1 MPDQT
6 KLIIAPFICYQ
17 YLLPHTF
24 PISCL
29 ITTLSA
35 GFVPILHVGSL
46 SLMLFLLSFISQTR
60 SSDLVRLLLSRD
72 TVGLLAM
79 AAPHYSLSNDLN
91 ADRADVC
98 LYSMPLRWPPV
109 QRRSGGAPGRKRKL
123 ILASRNDL
131 LCSRFGLAGRQHA
144 ISRSSALSLPDISPE
159 ALPPPHLDIHPF
171 FAFLKFSIFREVT
184 LVIPVVKQSLDSAI
198 NKPNPEV
205 GTQQ

>member
-46 SLMLFLLSFISQTR
+46 SLSLSLMLFLLSFISQTR

-72 TVGLLAM
+72 TVGLLAWL
-79 AAPHYSLSNDLN
+79 HRIIL
-91 ADRADVC
+91 C
-98 LYSMPLRWPPV
+98 LM
-109 QRRSGGAPGRKRKL
+109 
-123 ILASRNDL
+123 I
-131 LCSRFGLAGRQHA
+131 
-144 ISRSSALSLPDISPE
+144 
-159 ALPPPHLDIHPF
+159 
-171 FAFLKFSIFREVT
+171 
-184 LVIPVVKQSLDSAI
+184 
-198 NKPNPEV
+198 
-205 GTQQ
+205 

>member
-1 MPDQT
+1 M
-6 KLIIAPFICYQ
+6 
-17 YLLPHTF
+17 
-24 PISCL
+24 
-29 ITTLSA
+29 SA
-35 GFVPILHVGSL
+35 LSL

-109 QRRSGGAPGRKRKL
+109 QRRSGRAPGRKRKL

-144 ISRSSALSLPDISPE
+144 ISRSSALSLSSSWAAPCPPLLDQEVPRRSPSSEFSHYLPLEHHLLKVVPNLSQTCLKVGPKLSQSCRISS
-159 ALPPPHLDIHPF
+159 LII
-171 FAFLKFSIFREVT
+171 FLLTTFTTV
-184 LVIPVVKQSLDSAI
+184 
-198 NKPNPEV
+198 
-205 GTQQ
+205 

>member
-109 QRRSGGAPGRKRKL
+109 QRRSVRALGRKRKL

-131 LCSRFGLAGRQHA
+131 LCSRFGLSRQPARHQPL
-144 ISRSSALSLPDISPE
+144 ISSLITRLLASSFATPASGH
-159 ALPPPHLDIHPF
+159 PP
-171 FAFLKFSIFREVT
+171 FLCFS
-184 LVIPVVKQSLDSAI
+184 
-198 NKPNPEV
+198 
-205 GTQQ
+205 

>member
-1 MPDQT
+1 M
-6 KLIIAPFICYQ
+6 LSIFAASYFSH
-17 YLLPHTF
+17 LLFNHHSLRWF
-24 PISCL
+24 CANFACR
-29 ITTLSA
+29 LS
-35 GFVPILHVGSL
+35 LSL

-109 QRRSGGAPGRKRKL
+109 QRRSVRALGRKRKL

-131 LCSRFGLAGRQHA
+131 LCSRFGLSRQPARHQPL
-144 ISRSSALSLPDISPE
+144 ISSLITRHLARSFATPASGH
-159 ALPPPHLDIHPF
+159 PP
-171 FAFLKFSIFREVT
+171 FLCFS
-184 LVIPVVKQSLDSAI
+184 
-198 NKPNPEV
+198 
-205 GTQQ
+205 

>member
-1 MPDQT
+1 M
-6 KLIIAPFICYQ
+6 
-17 YLLPHTF
+17 
-24 PISCL
+24 
-29 ITTLSA
+29 SA
-35 GFVPILHVGSL
+35 LSL

-109 QRRSGGAPGRKRKL
+109 QRRSVRALGRKRKL

-131 LCSRFGLAGRQHA
+131 LCSRFGLSRQPARHQPL
-144 ISRSSALSLPDISPE
+144 ISSLITPSQQLCHPRIWTSTLSL
-159 ALPPPHLDIHPF
+159 L
-171 FAFLKFSIFREVT
+171 FLNAIFHFPRGYIGNTSRQTEPR
-184 LVIPVVKQSLDSAI
+184 LCHK
-198 NKPNPEV
+198 
-205 GTQQ
+205 